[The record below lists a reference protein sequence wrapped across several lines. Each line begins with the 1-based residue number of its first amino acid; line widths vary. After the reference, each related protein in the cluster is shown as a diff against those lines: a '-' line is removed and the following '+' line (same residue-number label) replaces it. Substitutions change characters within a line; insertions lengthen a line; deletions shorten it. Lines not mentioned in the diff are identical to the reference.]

1 MTCLTEKDKRLSEL
15 DHELTAL
22 NTKKIEL
29 TTRKQDVSGDYLTYG
44 IVFLFFVLSM
54 NLILLYERAELST
67 YKIFLQISSKLVS
80 LSTFSWHTCVCKL
93 F

>member
-54 NLILLYERAELST
+54 N
-67 YKIFLQISSKLVS
+67 
-80 LSTFSWHTCVCKL
+80 
-93 F
+93 